1 VTTWY
6 RHRRLLLS
14 RWLRVTHWEYWPA
27 WLTYIPVAAYIIWL
41 MARHRSAMAFT
52 AANPAMPAAGFIGE
66 SKIDIL
72 RGLGTTRNAVAPSA
86 FIDATWSTDAKL
98 ARAAQLMHTLAL
110 DLPVVLK
117 PNVGQRGAGVVVART
132 QEELA
137 RYLESAATDTIL
149 QQYVPGVE
157 FGVFYYRRPS
167 AARGRIV
174 SITEKQL
181 PAVVGDGRRSL
192 ERLILEDRRALGMA
206 RFHLRRHPAALAD
219 VPLAGTRVSL
229 GDCGSHCRGATFL
242 EGSQLLTPALDDA
255 IDEIARGYPGFYFGR
270 FDVRAPSVADFTAGR
285 FTIIE
290 LNGVTSEPTHIYDPR
305 VAVTDAYRALFEQ
318 WRLAFEIGSENVT
331 RGAKAWSLFDLVHLI
346 RQYREPAGTEDVQ
359 SRRYST
365 WRPWVASCFK
375 LPCASS
381 TGSTRKSPGWLCCR
395 NSVRLR
401 ASAARAPTSR
411 LSTMAS
417 ARSQAPNTRAPLMR
431 SASASSRPWTER
443 SSAR

>member
-1 VTTWY
+1 
-6 RHRRLLLS
+6 
-14 RWLRVTHWEYWPA
+14 
-27 WLTYIPVAAYIIWL
+27 
-41 MARHRSAMAFT
+41 
-52 AANPAMPAAGFIGE
+52 
-66 SKIDIL
+66 
-72 RGLGTTRNAVAPSA
+72 
-86 FIDATWSTDAKL
+86 
-98 ARAAQLMHTLAL
+98 MHTLAL

-242 EGSQLLTPALDDA
+242 EGSQLLTP
-255 IDEIARGYPGFYFGR
+255 
-270 FDVRAPSVADFTAGR
+270 SVADFTAGR

-346 RQYREPAGTEDVQ
+346 RQYREPAGT
-359 SRRYST
+359 
-365 WRPWVASCFK
+365 
-375 LPCASS
+375 
-381 TGSTRKSPGWLCCR
+381 
-395 NSVRLR
+395 
-401 ASAARAPTSR
+401 
-411 LSTMAS
+411 
-417 ARSQAPNTRAPLMR
+417 
-431 SASASSRPWTER
+431 
-443 SSAR
+443 